1 MMSKRLVIALMLLV
15 GATSA
20 TLAQGHHHNRAGYG
34 QDPDPASGRAY
45 YRNGPVYELAAWLR
59 ERQRLCQRPAW
70 PGLQHRGHPLVG
82 AQ

>member
-45 YRNGPVYELAAWLR
+45 YRNGPVYDS
-59 ERQRLCQRPAW
+59 Q
-70 PGLQHRGHPLVG
+70 PGYENDSGYASGQPGPDSSIEAIR
-82 AQ
+82 